1 MHGKLTIQRTKH
13 DNNNIPKLLSDSAV
27 ITSGQFRV
35 ILECTNVSYKWQY
48 VPCTMTSQSSV

>member
-35 ILECTNVSYKWQY
+35 ILECTNVSYK
-48 VPCTMTSQSSV
+48 